1 MKRTERHHLKENE
14 LANLT
19 AGARDIV
26 TGSSRQVIGG
36 IVAIVVVLAAV
47 LGYFSWR
54 NRVEARAH
62 TLLAQALA
70 IEEAR
75 IGPPVAFGSQA
86 PTGLSFVSQREK
98 SQAALTK
105 FKKVAD
111 EFPATEAGLFARY
124 RQAATFMALGLPKNA
139 AEAYQQVIGQGG
151 TGHYAQ
157 MARPGLAEAQAQNGA
172 VRSGDRHA
180 HGSVAAQGWLA
191 AGRRRADPARTRLR
205 SRRERPPRRSRRS
218 TACVQEFP
226 DSPFTADARRELD
239 QLKKS

>member
-47 LGYFSWR
+47 LGYVSWR

-62 TLLAQALA
+62 TQLAQALA

-105 FKKVAD
+105 YKEVAD
-111 EFPATEAGLFARY
+111 EFPSSEAGLFARY
-124 RQAATFMALGLPKNA
+124 RQAATYMALGLPKNA

-151 TGHYAQ
+151 NGHYAQ
-157 MARPGLAEAQAQNGA
+157 MAKAGLAEAQAQNGEY
-172 VRSGDRHA
+172 
-180 HGSVAAQGWLA
+180 
-191 AGRRRADPARTRLR
+191 DPAIATLLDLSQRKDGSLPVDGVLLRLGR
-205 SRRERPPRRSRRS
+205 VYVEAGKTTEAEQTFNRL
-218 TACVQEFP
+218 VQEFP

-239 QLKKS
+239 QLKKI

>member
-47 LGYFSWR
+47 LGYVSWR

-62 TLLAQALA
+62 TQLAQALA

-105 FKKVAD
+105 YKEVAD
-111 EFPATEAGLFARY
+111 EFPSSEAGLFARY
-124 RQAATFMALGLPKNA
+124 RQAATYMALGLPKNA
-139 AEAYQQVIGQGG
+139 AEAYQQVISQGG

-157 MARPGLAEAQAQNGA
+157 MAKAGLAEAQAQNGEY
-172 VRSGDRHA
+172 
-180 HGSVAAQGWLA
+180 
-191 AGRRRADPARTRLR
+191 DPAIATLLDLSQRKDGSLPVDGVLLRLGR
-205 SRRERPPRRSRRS
+205 VYVEAGKTTEAEQTFNRL
-218 TACVQEFP
+218 VQEFP

-239 QLKKS
+239 QLKTS